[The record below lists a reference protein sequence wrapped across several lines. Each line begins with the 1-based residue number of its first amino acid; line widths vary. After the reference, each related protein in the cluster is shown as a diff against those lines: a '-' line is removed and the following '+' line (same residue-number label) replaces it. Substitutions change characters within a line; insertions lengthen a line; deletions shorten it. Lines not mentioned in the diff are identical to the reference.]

1 MRSSPVTDWEYS
13 VLEVIE
19 FPKGCSTADYLTDR
33 ESYWIAK
40 LNSIE
45 AGFNTARPSAVDRYS
60 VQGDACIEAVA

>member
-1 MRSSPVTDWEYS
+1 MY
-13 VLEVIE
+13 LGQ
-19 FPKGCSTADYLTDR
+19 FPKDCSTGDYLTDR